1 MTPKSLLTV
10 GIVGMIVTAICCST
24 PLLVLLLGVVGLSS
38 LTGTLDIILLP
49 ALVFFLI
56 ITGYGLWKQTRS
68 P

>member
-10 GIVGMIVTAICCST
+10 GIVGTIVTAICCFT
-24 PLLVLLLGVVGLSS
+24 PLLVILLGVVGLSS